1 MGSNAIMRT
10 FLSLLAF
17 ASVATAQPPGDEYF
31 EKNVRPVFVQRCQGC
46 HNPKA
51 ARAGLDLTT
60 AAGFR
65 KGADTGPVVVAGDAA
80 NSRLLQVTSYLER
93 LKMPPTGKL
102 PDEELAVLRTWV
114 ERGAAWPASA
124 NEATVEA
131 RGPKK
136 GYSRAQK
143 EFWSFRPLAKPQ
155 LPTVRDASWVRS
167 PIDRFILARLEA
179 QQLAPAEP
187 ADKPTLLH
195 RVTLDLTGLP
205 PSAADA
211 DAFAADRSPDAF
223 AKVVDRLLASPRYGE
238 KWGRHWMDVA
248 RYADSTGAD
257 EDYRYPHAWRYRDY
271 VINAFNAD
279 LPYDQFVREQIAGD
293 LLPPP
298 AGQAV
303 NTAGIIATGFLA
315 LGPKLVAEQDKVKM
329 FYDIVDEQ
337 IDVAGKA
344 ILGLTI
350 SCARCHDHKFDPV
363 SIKDYYSL
371 ASIFASTKQLAQ
383 IEGTVS
389 KLYYAPLVAKP
400 VAAEYEAHQALVAA
414 KQADINA
421 VIAGEG
427 RRYRDLHA
435 PRLAEY
441 MLAARK
447 VYTDGADLATVAA
460 QANLDGPLLQRWAAY
475 LKPTKERRAHLERFY
490 VSPDTAAHY
499 QTEFQAEVA
508 RRKAEPKKKFLAGDN
523 RFYTEVAIGKGP
535 LTLPAEKPEAFYSA
549 DAQRQIATL
558 KAALESIKAKAPPEP
573 PFACAVGEDKPVEQ
587 RVFLRGNPESKGEP
601 VAKRFPFILAG
612 EEQAPITQGSG
623 RLELANWLASARNPL
638 PARVMA
644 NRLWQGHFG
653 QGLVRTPNNFG
664 FAGERPSHPEL
675 LEWLAAEFI
684 EQGWSIKRMHRL
696 LLLSSTYQ
704 QSALT
709 SDAKREKDADNRLL
723 SRFPIRRKTVE
734 EIRDSLLLLD
744 GSLDLTMGG
753 SLQSG
758 EGTDNEFSDSRKS
771 IDPDVSTRRTVYLPL
786 RRSNLPS
793 LFNLFD
799 FGDGTTSTEIRSE
812 TNVAPQALYMMNSKF
827 VATRAANLSGQ
838 ILKTPAGQDERMQ
851 RAWRLVL
858 GREPTAEQR
867 AEGRAYLAA
876 FPGGADLA
884 WTSYFRSLIASN
896 DFLYVY

>member
-1 MGSNAIMRT
+1 MRT
-10 FLSLLAF
+10 FLSVLAF
-17 ASVATAQPPGDEYF
+17 ATAASAQPSAGEYF
-31 EKNVRPVFVQRCQGC
+31 EKSIRPVLAKRCQGC
-46 HNPKA
+46 HNGKTA
-51 ARAGLDLTT
+51 QAGLDLTT

-65 KGADTGPVVVAGDAA
+65 RGADTGPIVVAGDIAQ
-80 NSRLLQVTSYLER
+80 SRLLQVTSYLER

-102 PDEELAVLRTWV
+102 PDEELAALRTWV
-114 ERGAAWPASA
+114 EQGAVWPAAA
-124 NEATVEA
+124 NETPAA
-131 RGPKK
+131 GRGPKK

-143 EFWSFRPLAKPQ
+143 EFWSFRPIAKPP
-155 LPTVRDASWVRS
+155 LPAVRDAAWVRS
-167 PIDRFILARLEA
+167 PIDQFILAKLEA
-179 QQLAPAEP
+179 QQLRPAPA
-187 ADKPTLLH
+187 ADRRTLLH

-205 PSAADA
+205 PSAAEA
-211 DAFAADRSPDAF
+211 DAFEADRSPDAF

-298 AGQAV
+298 AGQTV

-447 VYTDGADLATVAA
+447 VYADGADAAAVAA
-460 QANLDGPLLQRWAAY
+460 QANLDAPLLQRWAAY
-475 LKPTKERRAHLERFY
+475 LKPAKERRAHLERFY
-490 VSPDTAAHY
+490 DQPESAAQY
-499 QTEFQAEVA
+499 QAEFLAEVA
-508 RRKAEPKKKFLAGDN
+508 RRTAEPKKKFLAGDN
-523 RFYTEVAIGKGP
+523 RFYTEVALGKGP

-549 DAQRQIATL
+549 DAKQQIAVLQADL
-558 KAALESIKAKAPPEP
+558 KAIKAKAPPEP
-573 PFACAVGEDKPVEQ
+573 PFACAVAEDKPVDQ
-587 RVFLRGNPESKGEP
+587 RVFLRGNPEAKGEP
-601 VAKRFPFILAG
+601 VAKRFPEILAG
-612 EEQAPITQGSG
+612 EEQAPINEGSG
-623 RLELANWLASARNPL
+623 RLELANWLASPRNPL

-675 LEWLAAEFI
+675 LDWLAAEFI
-684 EQGWSIKRMHRL
+684 EQGWSMKRMHRM

-704 QSALT
+704 QSAAT
-709 SDAKREKDADNRLL
+709 SDVKREKDADNRLL

-744 GSLDLTMGG
+744 SSLDLTMGG

-771 IDPDVSTRRTVYLPL
+771 IDPDVSARRTVYLPV
-786 RRSNLPS
+786 RRSNLSS

-799 FGDGTTSTEIRSE
+799 FGDGTTSTETRSE
-812 TNVAPQALYMMNSKF
+812 TNVAPQALYMMNSRF
-827 VATRAANLSGQ
+827 VARRAANLAAQIVKSSGG
-838 ILKTPAGQDERMQ
+838 LDEGIR
-851 RAWRLVL
+851 RAWRTVL
-858 GREPTAEQR
+858 GHEPTTEQR
-867 AEGRAYLAA
+867 ADGLAYLST
-876 FPGGADLA
+876 FPGSPELA
-884 WTSYFRSLIASN
+884 WTSYCRSLIASN

>member
-1 MGSNAIMRT
+1 MRT
-10 FLSLLAF
+10 LPLFIAF
-17 ASVATAQPPGDEYF
+17 AAVASAQPAAEEYF
-31 EKNVRPVFVQRCQGC
+31 EKSVRPVFVQRCQGC
-46 HNPKA
+46 HGAKSPQ
-51 ARAGLDLTT
+51 AGLDLTT
-60 AAGFR
+60 AAGLR
-65 KGADTGPVVVAGDAA
+65 KGADTGPVVVAGDAEG
-80 NSRLLQVTSYLER
+80 SRLLQVTGYLER
-93 LKMPPTGKL
+93 IKMPPTGKL
-102 PDEELAVLRTWV
+102 PDEELAVLRNWV
-114 ERGAAWPASA
+114 ERGAVWPTAA
-124 NEATVEA
+124 HEPVPEV

-143 EFWSFRPLAKPQ
+143 EFWSFRPLAKPP
-155 LPTVRDASWVRS
+155 LPAVRDAAWVRS
-167 PIDRFILARLEA
+167 PVDRFILAKLEA
-179 QQLAPAEP
+179 QQLKPAPP
-187 ADKPTLLH
+187 ADKRTLLH
-195 RVTLDLTGLP
+195 RTTLDLTGLP

-211 DAFAADRSPDAF
+211 DAFLADGSPDAF

-238 KWGRHWMDVA
+238 KWGRHWLDVA

-298 AGQAV
+298 AGQPV

-350 SCARCHDHKFDPV
+350 SCARCHDHKFDPI

-414 KQADINA
+414 KQADINT

-427 RRYRDLHA
+427 RRFRDLHA

-447 VYTDGADLATVAA
+447 VYADGAEAAAVAA
-460 QANLDGPLLQRWAAY
+460 EANLDQPLLLRWAAY
-475 LKPTKERRAHLERFY
+475 LKPTRERRAHLERFY
-490 VSPDTAAHY
+490 DSPESAAQY
-499 QTEFQAEVA
+499 QAEFLAEVA
-508 RRKAEPKKKFLAGDN
+508 RRTAEPKKKFLAGDN

-549 DAQRQIATL
+549 TAQQQIA
-558 KAALESIKAKAPPEP
+558 ALRADLDAIKAKAPPEP
-573 PFACAVGEDKPVEQ
+573 PFACAVAEDTPVEQ

-601 VAKRFPFILAG
+601 VGKRFPVVLAG
-612 EEQAPITQGSG
+612 EEQAPIPQGSG
-623 RLELANWLASARNPL
+623 RLELANWLASPQNPL

-675 LEWLAAEFI
+675 LDWLAAEFR
-684 EQGWSIKRMHRL
+684 EQGWSMKRMHRM

-704 QSALT
+704 QSALA
-709 SDAKREKDADNRLL
+709 DAAKREKDADNRLL

-758 EGTDNEFSDSRKS
+758 EGTDNEFSDGRKS

-799 FGDGTTSTEIRSE
+799 FGDGTTSTETRSE

-827 VATRAANLSGQ
+827 VAARAANLASQ
-838 ILKTPAGQDERMQ
+838 LLKTSGGLDERIE
-851 RAWRLVL
+851 RAWRMVL
-858 GREPTAEQR
+858 GREPTAAQR
-867 AEGRAYLAA
+867 ADGRAYFAG
-876 FPGGADLA
+876 FPGSEALA
-884 WTSYFRSLIASN
+884 WTSYCRTLVASN

>member
-1 MGSNAIMRT
+1 MGCNATMRR
-10 FLSLLAF
+10 FLSSLF
-17 ASVATAQPPGDEYF
+17 FVAAAWAQSTPEEYF
-31 EKNVRPVFVQRCQGC
+31 EKSVRPVLASRCQGC
-46 HNPKA
+46 HNPKTA
-51 ARAGLDLTT
+51 QAGLDLTT

-65 KGADTGPVVVAGDAA
+65 KGADTGPVVVAGDPAH
-80 NSRLLQVTSYLER
+80 SRLLQVTSYLER

-102 PDEELAVLRTWV
+102 PDAELAVLRTWV
-114 ERGAAWPASA
+114 ERGAPWPGGDVAVA
-124 NEATVEA
+124 EPAT
-131 RGPKK
+131 KK

-143 EFWSFRPLAKPQ
+143 EFWSFRPVAKPP
-155 LPTVRDASWVRS
+155 LPAVRNAAWVRS
-167 PIDRFILARLEA
+167 PVDRFILAKLEA
-179 QQLAPAEP
+179 QQLTPAPP
-187 ADKPTLLH
+187 ADKRTLLH
-195 RVTLDLTGLP
+195 RVTMDLTGLP
-205 PSAADA
+205 PTAQEA
-211 DAFAADRSPDAF
+211 DAFVADGAPDAF

-344 ILGLTI
+344 FLGLTI

-400 VAAEYEAHQALVAA
+400 VAAEYEAHQTLVAA

-421 VIAGEG
+421 VIAAEG

-435 PRLAEY
+435 PRLADY

-447 VYTDGADLATVAA
+447 VYAEGADAAAVAA
-460 QANLDGPLLQRWAAY
+460 PAGLEVALLQRWAAY
-475 LKPTKERRAHLERFY
+475 LKPSKERRAHLERFY
-490 VSPDTAAHY
+490 EAPESATQY
-499 QTEFQAEVA
+499 QAEFLAEVA
-508 RRKAEPKKKFLAGDN
+508 RRNAEPKRKFLAGDN
-523 RFYTEVAIGKGP
+523 RFYTEVALGKGP
-535 LTLPAEKPEAFYSA
+535 LTLPAEKPEAFYAESSR
-549 DAQRQIATL
+549 QQIA
-558 KAALESIKAKAPPEP
+558 ALRADLEAIKAKAPPEP
-573 PFACAVGEDKPVEQ
+573 PFACAVAEDQPVEQ

-601 VAKRFPFILAG
+601 VAKRFPLILAG
-612 EEQAPITQGSG
+612 ENQPPIPQGSG
-623 RLELANWLASARNPL
+623 RLELANWLASPANPL
-638 PARVMA
+638 TARVMV

-664 FAGERPSHPEL
+664 FAGERPSHREL
-675 LEWLAAEFI
+675 LDWLAADFV

-704 QSALT
+704 QSVLASAAAL
-709 SDAKREKDADNRLL
+709 EKDADNRLL
-723 SRFPIRRKTVE
+723 SRFPLRRKTVE
-734 EIRDSLLLLD
+734 EIRDSLLQLD

-771 IDPDVSTRRTVYLPL
+771 IDPDVSTRRTVYLPI
-786 RRSNLPS
+786 RRSNLSS

-799 FGDGTTSTEIRSE
+799 FGDGTTSTEMRSE

-827 VATRAANLSGQ
+827 VAARAANLAGQ
-838 ILKTPAGQDERMQ
+838 ISKSSGGMDERV
-851 RAWRLVL
+851 RHAWRAVL
-858 GREPTAEQR
+858 GRDPDAGQLR
-867 AEGRAYLAA
+867 DGQAYLAA
-876 FPGGADLA
+876 FPGGAELA
-884 WTSYFRSLIASN
+884 WASYCRTLIASN

>member
-1 MGSNAIMRT
+1 MRR
-10 FLSLLAF
+10 FLPTLLLVAA
-17 ASVATAQPPGDEYF
+17 ASAQTSPEEYF
-31 EKNVRPVFVQRCQGC
+31 EKNVRPVLANRCQGC

-51 ARAGLDLTT
+51 LQAGLDLTT

-65 KGADTGPVVVAGDAA
+65 KGADTGPVVVAGDVEK
-80 NSRLLQVTSYLER
+80 SRILQVTSYLER

-102 PDEELAVLRTWV
+102 PDQELAVLRTWV
-114 ERGAAWPASA
+114 ERGAVWPSSDGDSTL
-124 NEATVEA
+124 ATRPA
-131 RGPKK
+131 QK

-143 EFWSFRPLAKPQ
+143 EFWSFRPVTRPP
-155 LPTVRDASWVRS
+155 LPTVRDMAWVRS
-167 PIDRFILARLEA
+167 PIDRFILAKLEA
-179 QQLAPAEP
+179 QQLTPAPA
-187 ADKPTLLH
+187 ADKRTLLH

-205 PSAADA
+205 PTAAEA
-211 DAFAADRSPDAF
+211 DAFVADSSPDAY
-223 AKVVDRLLASPRYGE
+223 AKVIDRLLASPRYGE

-298 AGQAV
+298 AGQQV

-337 IDVAGKA
+337 IDVTGKA

-350 SCARCHDHKFDPV
+350 SCSRCHDHKFDPV

-400 VAAEYEAHQALVAA
+400 IAAEYEAHQALVAA

-421 VIAGEG
+421 VIAAEG

-447 VYTDGADLATVAA
+447 VYAEGADASAMAA
-460 QANLDGPLLQRWAAY
+460 QSGLDTKLLQRWAAY
-475 LKPTKERRAHLERFY
+475 LKPSKERRAHLERFY
-490 VSPDTAAHY
+490 DSPASAAQY
-499 QTEFQAEVA
+499 QAEFLAEVA
-508 RRKAEPKKKFLAGDN
+508 RRNAEPKRKFLAGDN
-523 RFYTEVAIGKGP
+523 RFYTEVALGKGP
-535 LTLPAEKPEAFYSA
+535 LTLPAEKPEAFYSETA
-549 DAQRQIATL
+549 RQQIAAL
-558 KAALESIKAKAPPEP
+558 KADLEAIKAKAPPEP
-573 PFACAVGEDKPVEQ
+573 PFACAVAEDQPVEQ

-601 VAKRFPFILAG
+601 VAKRFPLILAG
-612 EEQAPITQGSG
+612 DVQPPITQGSG
-623 RLELANWLASARNPL
+623 RLELANWLASPANPL
-638 PARVMA
+638 TARVMV
-644 NRLWQGHFG
+644 NRIWQGHFG

-664 FAGERPSHPEL
+664 FAGERPSHREL
-675 LEWLAAEFI
+675 LDWLAAEFV

-696 LLLSSTYQ
+696 LLLSNTYQ
-704 QSALT
+704 QSVLASPAT
-709 SDAKREKDADNRLL
+709 REKDADNRLL
-723 SRFPIRRKTVE
+723 SRFPMRRKTVE
-734 EIRDSLLLLD
+734 EIRDSLLQLD

-771 IDPDVSTRRTVYLPL
+771 IDPDVSTRRTVYLPI
-786 RRSNLPS
+786 RRSNLSS

-799 FGDGTTSTEIRSE
+799 FGDGTTSTEMRSE
-812 TNVAPQALYMMNSKF
+812 TNVAPQALYMMNGKF
-827 VATRAANLSGQ
+827 VAARAANLAAQ
-838 ILKTPAGQDERMQ
+838 IGKTSAGLDERIRQ
-851 RAWRLVL
+851 AWRAVL
-858 GREPTAEQR
+858 GRDPDAGQLQD
-867 AEGRAYLAA
+867 GRAYLAA

-884 WTSYFRSLIASN
+884 WASYCRTLIASN

>member
-1 MGSNAIMRT
+1 MTGNVSMRT
-10 FLSLLAF
+10 FLSVLSLVAA
-17 ASVATAQPPGDEYF
+17 ASAQPAADEFF
-31 EKNVRPVFVQRCQGC
+31 EKFVRPVLAKRCQGC

-51 ARAGLDLTT
+51 AKAGLDLTT
-60 AAGFR
+60 AAGFG
-65 KGADTGPVVVAGDAA
+65 KGADTGPVIVAGDAA
-80 NSRLLQVTSYLER
+80 QSRLLQVTCYLER
-93 LKMPPTGKL
+93 IKMPPTGKL
-102 PDEELAVLRTWV
+102 PEEELAALRTWV
-114 ERGAAWPASA
+114 EQGAAWPGAT
-124 NEATVEA
+124 NEAPAAV

-143 EFWSFRPLAKPQ
+143 EFWSFRPIVKPS
-155 LPTVRDASWVRS
+155 PPSVRDAAWVRS
-167 PIDRFILARLEA
+167 PIDQFILSKLEA
-179 QQLAPAEP
+179 QQLTPAPV
-187 ADKPTLLH
+187 ADRRTLLH

-205 PSAADA
+205 PSAAEA
-211 DAFAADRSPDAF
+211 EAFVADRSPDAF

-298 AGQAV
+298 AGQSV

-371 ASIFASTKQLAQ
+371 ASIFASTKQLAE

-414 KQADINA
+414 KQAEINA

-427 RRYRDLHA
+427 RRFRDLHA

-441 MLAARK
+441 MLAARR
-447 VYTDGADLATVAA
+447 VYAEGENVVAVAA
-460 QANLDGPLLQRWAAY
+460 QANLDAPLLQRWAAY

-490 VSPDTAAHY
+490 DSAATAAQY
-499 QTEFQAEVA
+499 QAEFLAEVA
-508 RRKAEPKKKFLAGDN
+508 RRTAEPKKKFLAGEN

-535 LTLPAEKPEAFYSA
+535 LTLPVEKPEAFYSST
-549 DAQRQIATL
+549 AQQQIATL
-558 KAALESIKAKAPPEP
+558 RADLEAIKAKAPPEP

-587 RVFLRGNPESKGEP
+587 RVFLRGNPESKGDP
-601 VAKRFPFILAG
+601 VAKRFPVVLAG
-612 EEQAPITQGSG
+612 EEQEPITQGSG
-623 RLELANWLASARNPL
+623 RLELANWLANPRNPL

-675 LEWLAAEFI
+675 LDWLAAEFI
-684 EQGWSIKRMHRL
+684 EQGWSMKRMHRM

-704 QSALT
+704 QSAQV
-709 SDAKREKDADNRLL
+709 SQAKREKDADNRLL

-771 IDPDVSTRRTVYLPL
+771 INPDVSTRRTVYLPL
-786 RRSNLPS
+786 RRSNLSS

-799 FGDGTTSTEIRSE
+799 FGDGTTSTETRSE

-827 VATRAANLSGQ
+827 VAQRAANLASQ
-838 ILKTPAGQDERMQ
+838 ILKSSEGLDERMLH
-851 RAWRLVL
+851 AWRRVL
-858 GREPTAEQR
+858 GREPSAEQR
-867 AEGRAYLAA
+867 ADGRAYLAG
-876 FPGGADLA
+876 FPGGEEPA
-884 WTSYFRSLIASN
+884 WTSYCRSLIASN
-896 DFLYVY
+896 DFIYVY